1 MESTSRVHGI
11 LALILAACATACATT
26 KTEGAPAATAREA
39 GPTSRWRDIERCE
52 DQRSL
57 GEGEWLLGA
66 LRDADPRL
74 RARAATAIGR
84 LKFPVGGTRAGAAL
98 IDALRDPEVSV
109 RASAAFALGMRED
122 RNSLEALLAHAAD
135 PNAEVRARVFEAAS
149 KLGAERKLAAYL
161 TGFNDPE
168 AAVRLEAYA
177 GCARLPQAKGD
188 ASDAAG
194 IADLDR
200 ALVDC
205 LGRETDLAAL
215 RYGLFALERRK
226 AAAARTLFE
235 AHAASADFET
245 RLNAVRGLAGLAGRA
260 PVADALIAVLS
271 EASGGD
277 GRVAVEAL
285 RGLARTLPEERD
297 RVLAALPPAFLDRDH
312 HVRAAA
318 VEALRALEAAA
329 PGSVRSGAMLTQA
342 FEAARFDPS
351 AAVRAAR
358 AMAWSPAEAREPE
371 LDVSPHVNAATLRAL
386 GRAGSLRQLLAFH
399 QSVPRSLLTEG
410 VLLEVLG
417 TREEPE
423 AAERVVAAL
432 ADTDMGLRLSALTAL
447 LEQDKPRAELAAVED
462 CWRSAQGEVSTEVRF
477 NALRLAVKIG
487 GGRARGLL
495 EAGRLDPDAFV
506 RQVACAELAKLS
518 GGDGGWIDRPLPA
531 VELAP
536 AGMASRPRV
545 RLVTELGELDFEL
558 FADEAPQHVHSFLTK
573 LDSLSGTTFHR
584 VVSDFVAQGGD
595 ARGDGNGGASWRGDS
610 LRHEIG
616 PRKYVRGSLGMP
628 RNEDWDS
635 GGSQIFITH
644 RATPHLDGRYT
655 IFGELKSGFDVLD
668 RLDLGTR
675 ILTVRRLP

>member
-1 MESTSRVHGI
+1 MESTALRQGI
-11 LALILAACATACATT
+11 LALILAACATACGSTRSSGEIA
-26 KTEGAPAATAREA
+26 APAREA
-39 GPTSRWRDIERCE
+39 GPTSLLRTIERCE

-57 GEGEWLLGA
+57 GPGEVLIEA

-84 LKFPVGGTRAGAAL
+84 LKFPTGGTRASAAL
-98 IDALRDPEVSV
+98 VEALDDPHANV
-109 RASAAFALGMRED
+109 RAAAAFALGMRED
-122 RNSLEALLAHAAD
+122 RNCLEALLDHAAD
-135 PNAEVRARVFEAAS
+135 SDAEVRARVFEAAS
-149 KLGAERKLAAYL
+149 KLGAERKLAAYA
-161 TGFNDPE
+161 TGFDDPQ
-168 AAVRLEAYA
+168 APVRLEAYA
-177 GCARLPQAKGD
+177 GCARLPQAKGG

-194 IADLDR
+194 VADLDR
-200 ALVDC
+200 ALVDR
-205 LGRETDLAAL
+205 LGREVDPAAL

-226 AAAARTLFE
+226 SAAARTLFE
-235 AHAASADFET
+235 AHASSSDPET
-245 RLNAVRGLAGLAGRA
+245 RLTAVRGLAALAGRA

-271 EASGGD
+271 DASGGD
-277 GRVAVEAL
+277 GRLAVEAL
-285 RGLARTLPEERD
+285 RGLARALPEERD
-297 RVLAALPPAFLDRDH
+297 RVLAAVPSAFLERDH

-329 PGSVRSGAMLTQA
+329 PGAVRSGATLTQA

-351 AAVRAAR
+351 SLVRAAR
-358 AMAWSPAEAREPE
+358 AMAWTPAESREPE
-371 LDVSPHVNAATLRAL
+371 LDVSPNVNAATLGAI
-386 GRAGSLRQLLAFH
+386 GRTGSLRALLEFH
-399 QSVPRSLLTEG
+399 QSLPRHLLTEG
-410 VLLEVLG
+410 AFLGALG
-417 TREEPE
+417 TREEPD
-423 AAERVVAAL
+423 AAARLVAAL
-432 ADTDMGLRLSALTAL
+432 SDADMGLRLAALSAL
-447 LEQDKPRAELAAVED
+447 LEQDKPRVDPAAVEA

-477 NALRLAVKIG
+477 NALRLAVKIDA
-487 GGRARGLL
+487 GRARKLL
-495 EAGRLDPDAFV
+495 EAGRNDPDAFV
-506 RQVACAELAKLS
+506 RQVACAELAKLA
-518 GGDGGWIDRPLPA
+518 GGDGGWIDRPLPEA
-531 VELAP
+531 ELAP
-536 AGMASRPRV
+536 VDLPSRPRV
-545 RLVTELGELDFEL
+545 RLVTELGELDLEL

-573 LDSLSGTTFHR
+573 LDSLPGTTFHR

-655 IFGELKSGFDVLD
+655 IFGELKAGFDVLD